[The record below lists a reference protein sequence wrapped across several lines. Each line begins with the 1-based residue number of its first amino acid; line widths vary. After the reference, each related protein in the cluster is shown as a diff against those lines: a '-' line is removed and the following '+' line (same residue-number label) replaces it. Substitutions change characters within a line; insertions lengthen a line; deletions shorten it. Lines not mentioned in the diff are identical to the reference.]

1 MTAAGRMGAAVPAA
15 RAAVND
21 LPAPRPGDVV
31 RATSGVDPA
40 GGREDLPVGVGFAAG
55 EDHGP
60 TIRSLRSEIVAGII
74 SPASRSRFASR
85 AALSASSRVL

>member
-1 MTAAGRMGAAVPAA
+1 MTAAGRIGAAVPAA
-15 RAAVND
+15 RAPVD
-21 LPAPRPGDVV
+21 EPPAPGPGDVV
-31 RATSGVDPA
+31 LATPGVDPA
-40 GGREDLPVGVGFAAG
+40 GGREDLPLTVGFPAG